1 MGRSRSFFVVDSEGS
16 SILREIC
23 IINHRGEVVYEAL
36 VDEALADRAQG
47 LTVFPLKQ
55 VLESFWR
62 ITHGHLVIFHYADH
76 DCRILRNSCLQVG
89 IPWQSINTQ
98 CTIELAKDKYPR
110 LSSYSLEFLS
120 KKFFLKVEGK
130 YFNQEWAHRARYDA
144 LFTYQL
150 YNFLQD
156 CNDFSKSINVGI
168 NPFSSSRV
176 DTPFQ
181 EHVDARAIY
190 QQQFEQLKAIIQ
202 EVRQDKNRQSKGVV
216 VTGIPGSGKT
226 HLMMRL
232 TKEILQINRVLFIRH
247 PNNQE
252 SIIYHIYSRI
262 LESFIYQILGTGHS
276 QLEFLLAHSFTKLIS
291 QMKSIR
297 LTQKDQYI
305 VDIVKQNPLEL
316 YHLLGSEGTD
326 KKRDYWDHIEK
337 RASEWWTEQYG
348 IGGNSPEIIKGIIK
362 FCRYTEPYRQ
372 QTTARW
378 LAGQELSEEDLK
390 LLNLNNWHE
399 NLGKEGFSL
408 EAISVFSKLSLL
420 DEPLVMVFDQLE
432 VLGLPQ
438 NQSLLI
444 GFGEALKEIFTHVPN
459 CLVILNLFPD
469 RWQYFQ
475 SQWDSSVVERVGQ
488 YHINLDHPNDQLMR
502 QVLTIKAD
510 SVGVKLTDIFTE
522 QEIASLLRSPS
533 IRHLINNASK
543 LYSAKA
549 NGSVISHQNF
559 DLGNKNLDFE
569 QRLNLLENSLSDLQ
583 AKIYDIG
590 LSLTNFFSSQNQNI
604 TKALIGNSVGKTNQ
618 NNETGL
624 DFDFNFFITGSQ
636 SQQSVETQVKD
647 LFRQN
652 REILQDDYQKLQII
666 TESDDIGKLKIILEA
681 IVSMHSFKTDF
692 LSLGRKRLPEH
703 ILIRTA
709 KASTVIAFLHR
720 DGGQFTSYIKNFNQ
734 LVSLEK
740 RHKFYLWRDQR
751 QKAIT
756 GKVGREEIEK
766 LNNSAN
772 GQFQL
777 MEEQEQVEFEL
788 LYLLITAI
796 YNQDIE
802 LEIGQAWPIA
812 CGELRHNWLVQ
823 LLDHC

>member
-1 MGRSRSFFVVDSEGS
+1 MDRPSSFFVVDSEGS
-16 SILREIC
+16 QILREIC
-23 IINHRGEVVYEAL
+23 IINHCGEVVYEAL
-36 VDEALADRAQG
+36 VDEVLADRAQG
-47 LTVFPLKQ
+47 LKVFPLKQ
-55 VLESFWR
+55 VLENFWR

-76 DCRILRNSCLQVG
+76 DCRVLRNSCLQVG
-89 IPWQSINTQ
+89 IPWRPISTQ
-98 CTIELAKDKYPR
+98 CTIELAKEKYPG

-130 YFNQEWAHRARYDA
+130 YFNQESAHRARYDA
-144 LFTYQL
+144 LFTHQL

-156 CNDFSKSINVGI
+156 CNGFSKSMNIGI

-181 EHVDARAIY
+181 EHVDAKAIY
-190 QQQFEQLKAIIQ
+190 QQQFEQLKAIIK

-262 LESFIYQILGTGHS
+262 LESFIYQIPGTSYS

-291 QMKSIR
+291 QMKNIR
-297 LTQKDQYI
+297 LTQKDQHI
-305 VDIVKQNPLEL
+305 VDIVQQNPLNI
-316 YHLLGSEGTD
+316 YQLLGTEGTD

-337 RASEWWTEQYG
+337 RASEWWTEHYG

-362 FCRYTEPYRQ
+362 FCRYTERYRQ

-378 LAGQELSEEDLK
+378 LAGQELSEEDLM
-390 LLNLNNWHE
+390 LLGLSNWHE

-432 VLGLPQ
+432 VLGLPK

-475 SQWDSSVVERVGQ
+475 SHWDSSVVERVGQ
-488 YHINLDHPNDQLMR
+488 YHINLDRPDDQLMG
-502 QVLTIKAD
+502 QVLMTKAD
-510 SVGVKLTDIFTE
+510 AVGVKLTDIFSE
-522 QEIASLLRSPS
+522 QEITSLLRSPS

-549 NGSVISHQNF
+549 NGSGIIPQNF

-569 QRLNLLENSLSDLQ
+569 QRLNLLENGLSDLQ

-590 LSLTNFFSSQNQNI
+590 LTLTNFFAPTSQNVS
-604 TKALIGNSVGKTNQ
+604 KALIGNPVGETNQ
-618 NNETGL
+618 NNEIDADL
-624 DFDFNFFITGSQ
+624 NFNFFITENQ
-636 SQQSVETQVKD
+636 SQQSLKIQVKD
-647 LFRQN
+647 FFCQN
-652 REILQDDYQKLQII
+652 REILKDDYQKLQII

-681 IVSMHSFKTDF
+681 LNSIHSFKTDF

-720 DGGQFTSYIKNFNQ
+720 DGSQFTNYIKNFNQ

-740 RHKFYLWRDQR
+740 RRQFHLWRDRR

-772 GQFQL
+772 GQFQF
-777 MEEQEQVEFEL
+777 MEERERVDFEL

-802 LEIGQAWPIA
+802 LEIGQAWSIA

-823 LLDHC
+823 LLDHG